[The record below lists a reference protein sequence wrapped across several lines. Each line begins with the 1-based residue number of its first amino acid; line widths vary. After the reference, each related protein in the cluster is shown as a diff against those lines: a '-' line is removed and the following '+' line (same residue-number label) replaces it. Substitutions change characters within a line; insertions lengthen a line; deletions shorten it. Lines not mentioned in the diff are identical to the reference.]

1 MWSTCAM
8 QAHTTIYSV
17 GLNPTRTGWLA
28 RADTAGAVAEEY
40 QSQDAA
46 FAAARVNA
54 RGHRPSLVRVY
65 GRNGSLEA
73 TRVYGLDGDDT
84 QL

>member
-1 MWSTCAM
+1 M
-8 QAHTTIYSV
+8 QDKPTIYSV
-17 GLNPTRTGWLA
+17 GLNPTRTGWFA
-28 RADTAGAVAEEY
+28 RADTDGAVAEEY

-65 GRNGSLEA
+65 GRNGNLES
-73 TRVYGLDGDDT
+73 TRVYGVDGDD
-84 QL
+84 